1 MLTFS
6 NAVYRIYEATLSPQ
20 HWLNALDGVAGL
32 CDSDGSCIAAR
43 GASDWLMVL
52 NSTSLDPAIKELRNS
67 PWLRNNIWLERL
79 NEASYR
85 VGDVYRDQDV
95 TTPEELE
102 HHPFY
107 AEFLPSIGLGWNM
120 AAMIH
125 SDFGAPTGLLVQR
138 AREKGPYTQAE
149 MDALQRL
156 SRHVEQSLR
165 ISARLLDGQAMSETL
180 ARTLDSIDRPTFI
193 LDQDQRPVHI
203 NRQALGL
210 MGRYFTEDDGR
221 LTPSAEPQRAAFAS
235 AVRAALSETDA
246 QKEAPQPITLP
257 TASGEA
263 PLVAWILPL
272 VGASA
277 EHISTTPHDGRAL
290 VLVQTLN
297 GERSIDP
304 TVIRNVFGLTFGEA
318 RLAAQL
324 GSGRSLRQAALELGI
339 TEGTARVVLK
349 RVFQKMGVQRQSQ
362 LVANLV
368 MFAGTGHRAP
378 VLQDNTK

>member
-6 NAVYRIYEATLSPQ
+6 NAVYRIYQATLSPQ
-20 HWLNALDGVAGL
+20 HWLDALDGVASL
-32 CDSDGSCIAAR
+32 CDSDGSFITAR
-43 GASDWLMVL
+43 GGTDWVMVL
-52 NSTSLDPAIKELRNS
+52 NSTSLDQAMKAVRTS
-67 PWLRNNIWLERL
+67 PWMARNIWLERL
-79 NEASYR
+79 NEAAYR

-95 TTPEELE
+95 ATPEEIE
-102 HHPFY
+102 THPFY
-107 AEFLPSIGLGWNM
+107 VDFLPSVGLGWNM
-120 AAMIH
+120 AAIIH

-138 AREKGPYTQAE
+138 AREKGPYTRAE

-165 ISARLLDGQAMSETL
+165 ISARLVDGQSLNDTL
-180 ARTLDSIDRPTFI
+180 TRTLDSLDRPTFI
-193 LDQDQRPVHI
+193 LDPEQRPVHI

-210 MGRYFTEDDGR
+210 MGRYFTEEDGR
-221 LTPSAEPQRAAFAS
+221 LVPVAERERAVFSA
-235 AVRAALSETDA
+235 AVRSALGDA
-246 QKEAPQPITLP
+246 DDQKEGPQPITLSTP
-257 TASGEA
+257 TGEA

-277 EHISTTPHDGRAL
+277 DRIGAVPRGERVV

-304 TVIRNVFGLTFGEA
+304 TVIRNVFGLTLGEA

-324 GSGRSLRQAALELGI
+324 GAGHSLRQSAAELGI

-368 MFAGTGHRAP
+368 MFGGTGRRAADP
-378 VLQDNTK
+378 VETSE